1 MYSSTNGYAFE
12 AQEESKRN
20 SYFVTE
26 IVRGL
31 NESNPANKEK
41 IDIFLNKVCTV
52 YPVCNGEPYQWW
64 QVCEGVCTNRPP
76 QLDATEPWQKPETQ
90 SNLGE
95 SLSLFDEIHQVE
107 FTEDRERK
115 GRAWKYAHSKST
127 K

>member
-1 MYSSTNGYAFE
+1 MYVYSSTNGYAFE

-52 YPVCNGEPYQWW
+52 YILSVMASHVNGGRFVRECAPTGLHNWMSQNHGKN
-64 QVCEGVCTNRPP
+64 QKHR
-76 QLDATEPWQKPETQ
+76 ATLVK
-90 SNLGE
+90 
-95 SLSLFDEIHQVE
+95 V
-107 FTEDRERK
+107 
-115 GRAWKYAHSKST
+115 
-127 K
+127 